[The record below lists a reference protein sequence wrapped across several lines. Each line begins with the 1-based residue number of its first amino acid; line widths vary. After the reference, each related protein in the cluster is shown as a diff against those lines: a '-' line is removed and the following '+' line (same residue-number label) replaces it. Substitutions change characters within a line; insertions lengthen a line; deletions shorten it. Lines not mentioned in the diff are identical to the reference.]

1 MQKRNAKGQI
11 IAGGNP
17 GNSGGKPGR
26 SGPKPSEFR
35 QRCREIIADN
45 DLLRTVLEDIALNGA
60 KDSDRLK
67 ATQMLFDY
75 GYGKPEQLVRL
86 KDAVPDGWKLTEL
99 DDDDLQQLE
108 ELAKR
113 ANGGLV
119 H

>member
-75 GYGKPEQLVRL
+75 GYGKPEQLVRV
-86 KDAVPDGWKLTEL
+86 KDVAPDAG
-99 DDDDLQQLE
+99 DLRQLSDE
-108 ELAKR
+108 DLETLEDIAKR
-113 ANGGLV
+113 LNGGQV